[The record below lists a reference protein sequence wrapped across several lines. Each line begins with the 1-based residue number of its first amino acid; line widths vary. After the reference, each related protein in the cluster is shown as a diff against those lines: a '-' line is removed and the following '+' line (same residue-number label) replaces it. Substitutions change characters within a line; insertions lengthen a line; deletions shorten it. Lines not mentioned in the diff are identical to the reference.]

1 MKGFLSLLGITL
13 IVAAFG
19 LILLSYSDI
28 PLEELKSQERM
39 NVYMETRQNHAMK
52 NPNLDFLAD
61 SADSCSIPVTA
72 QKNADSE

>member
-52 NPNLDFLAD
+52 NPDLDFLAD
-61 SADSCSIPVTA
+61 PADSCDVPLAA
-72 QKNADSE
+72 QKKAGSD

>member
-39 NVYMETRQNHAMK
+39 NVYMETRQNRTAQDAD
-52 NPNLDFLAD
+52 LGFLLNKT
-61 SADSCSIPVTA
+61 DSCENPLSGL
-72 QKNADSE
+72 QKAGSD

>member
-28 PLEELKSQERM
+28 PLEELKSKERM
-39 NVYMETRQNHAMK
+39 NVYMETRQNQTASDLD
-52 NPNLDFLAD
+52 LDFLSATAD
-61 SADSCSIPVTA
+61 RCDIPVAIYEKTG
-72 QKNADSE
+72 SE

>member
-19 LILLSYSDI
+19 LILLTYSDI

-39 NVYMETRQNHAMK
+39 NVYMETRQNQTAQ
-52 NPNLDFLAD
+52 NTNSDFLLD
-61 SADSCSIPVTA
+61 RADSCENPVAT
-72 QKNADSE
+72 QKKAGSD

>member
-19 LILLSYSDI
+19 LILLTYSDI

-39 NVYMETRQNHAMK
+39 NVYMETRQSQTAHNL
-52 NPNLDFLAD
+52 NLDFL
-61 SADSCSIPVTA
+61 SATAESCEIPVAVYEKTG
-72 QKNADSE
+72 SE

>member
-28 PLEELKSQERM
+28 PLEELKSKERM
-39 NVYMETRQNHAMK
+39 NVYMETRQNQTAK
-52 NPNLDFLAD
+52 NPDLDFLLDA
-61 SADSCSIPVTA
+61 ADSCSYPVAA
-72 QKNADSE
+72 QKEAFSD